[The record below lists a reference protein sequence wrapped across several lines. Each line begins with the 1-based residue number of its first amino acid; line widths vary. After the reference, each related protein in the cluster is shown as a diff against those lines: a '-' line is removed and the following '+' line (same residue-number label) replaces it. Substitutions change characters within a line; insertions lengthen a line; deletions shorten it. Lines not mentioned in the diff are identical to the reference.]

1 MEHFIERRATEGG
14 GGTIKEVLKLEAVV
28 AELFLAG
35 SVDLQYQ
42 RVIIIDWTKLQ
53 GISKNRFTALANTI
67 TK

>member
-1 MEHFIERRATEGG
+1 VVGA
-14 GGTIKEVLKLEAVV
+14 IKEVLKLEAVV